1 MKKIKF
7 HYVYVLEFF
16 KTFFLNIKYLG
27 SFFRWTIEIL
37 EKEVKQMNF
46 TILTLKYMKEFG

>member
-7 HYVYVLEFF
+7 HYVYVLGFF